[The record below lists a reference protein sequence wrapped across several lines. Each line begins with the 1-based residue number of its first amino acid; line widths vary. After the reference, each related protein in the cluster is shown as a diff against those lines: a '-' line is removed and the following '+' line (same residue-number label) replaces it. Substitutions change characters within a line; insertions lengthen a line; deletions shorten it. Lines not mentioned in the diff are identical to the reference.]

1 MTRIRL
7 PYIHEYIDITGAVRR
22 DVRRRG
28 FKKVPLPG
36 LPGWDEFMRAYQEAI
51 AGAAPAARRSHKD
64 GTVADLVTR
73 YDGSPKFDK
82 LSESSKAQYRE
93 QLDRFVIEHGHRYVL
108 DLTADKAE
116 KVIVKI
122 GTTRPGLANKYRAI
136 LSAVFRYAVRL
147 RLRADNPFSAEV
159 IDAYKLGSYRS
170 WTDGEMETYRKRWPL
185 GTRERLAYAVLLYTG
200 QRISDAI
207 KLTRSDVFSISQK
220 KTGAEL
226 QNPEAPCARARDQG
240 RVRRMA
246 SISWVTRTAARSQIT
261 SFSDLVQRRAACRR
275 AAAGLQAARAAQSE
289 PAATCRSWRD
299 HEADAG
305 HQRTQD
311 IARNGTLQRAGKSG
325 VACGVCDGAAAG
337 RRMNIEWLMG
347 SL

>member
-22 DVRRRG
+22 YVRRRG

-36 LPGWDEFMRAYQEAI
+36 LPGSDEFMRAYQEAI

-73 YDGSPKFDK
+73 YYGSPKFDK

-170 WTDGEMETYRKRWPL
+170 WTDGEMESYRKRWPL

-226 QNPEAPCARARDQG
+226 QIPTAPRARARDQG
-240 RVRRMA
+240 GSV
-246 SISWVTRTAARSQIT
+246 
-261 SFSDLVQRRAACRR
+261 
-275 AAAGLQAARAAQSE
+275 
-289 PAATCRSWRD
+289 
-299 HEADAG
+299 
-305 HQRTQD
+305 
-311 IARNGTLQRAGKSG
+311 
-325 VACGVCDGAAAG
+325 
-337 RRMNIEWLMG
+337 EWHLYPG
-347 SL
+347 